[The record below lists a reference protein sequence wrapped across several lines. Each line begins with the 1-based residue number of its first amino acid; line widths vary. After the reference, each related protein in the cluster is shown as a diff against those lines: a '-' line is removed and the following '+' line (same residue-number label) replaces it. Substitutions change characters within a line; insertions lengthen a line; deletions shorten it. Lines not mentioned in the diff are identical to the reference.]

1 MLGKTVI
8 LLGLLV
14 GVVILSGLTFDNAF
28 AAIDMFLKIDDI
40 DGESTDAGH
49 PDEIDVLKWS
59 WGMSQSGPSHSGGG
73 GSGKVNVQDMSI
85 TKATDS
91 TTSFLMI
98 DCCAGKNIGD
108 VTLQMC
114 RSSSAGGAPLCY
126 FTIEMEKV
134 FISSMS
140 IGGSSEDE
148 VLTETLTFNFD
159 KVNFTYIPHD
169 PVTGIPNPD
178 RPETTWS
185 IEEGKKV

>member
-1 MLGKTVI
+1 LGNTVI
-8 LLGLLV
+8 LVGLLV
-14 GVVILSGLTFDNAF
+14 GAVILSGLTFDNAF
-28 AAIDMFLKIDDI
+28 AAIDMFLKIDGI

-59 WGMSQSGPSHSGGG
+59 WGMSQSGPISGGG
-73 GSGKVNVQDMSI
+73 GSGKVNIQDMSI
-85 TKATDS
+85 TKSTDS
-91 TTSFLMI
+91 TTSDLMQS
-98 DCCAGKNIGD
+98 CCTGNNIGK

-114 RSSSAGGAPLCY
+114 TTISVGGAPPLCY

-169 PVTGIPNPD
+169 PNTGMQTGV
-178 RPETTWS
+178 ETTWK

>member
-1 MLGKTVI
+1 MGKTVI
-8 LLGLLV
+8 LVGLLV

-28 AAIDMFLKIDDI
+28 AAIDMFMKIDGI

-59 WGMSQSGPSHSGGG
+59 WGMSQSGASHGGGG
-73 GSGKVNVQDMSI
+73 GSGKVSIQDMSI

-91 TTSFLMI
+91 TTSFLMQ
-98 DCCAGKNIGD
+98 DCCTGNNIGD

-114 RSSSAGGAPLCY
+114 RPISAGGAPLCY

-134 FISSMS
+134 RISSMS

-159 KVNFTYIPHD
+159 KVNYTYLPH
-169 PVTGIPNPD
+169 NPD
-178 RPETTWS
+178 TGAPTGPEAKWS

>member
-1 MLGKTVI
+1 LGKTVI

-28 AAIDMFLKIDDI
+28 AAIDMFLKIDGI
-40 DGESTDAGH
+40 EGESTDAGH

-59 WGMSQSGPSHSGGG
+59 WGMSQSGPSHSGGA
-73 GSGKVNVQDMSI
+73 GSGKVSIQDMSI

-140 IGGSSEDE
+140 IGGSSEDD

-159 KVNFTYIPHD
+159 KVNYTYLPHD
-169 PVTGIPNPD
+169 PDTGVPTGV
-178 RPETTWS
+178 PEAKWS